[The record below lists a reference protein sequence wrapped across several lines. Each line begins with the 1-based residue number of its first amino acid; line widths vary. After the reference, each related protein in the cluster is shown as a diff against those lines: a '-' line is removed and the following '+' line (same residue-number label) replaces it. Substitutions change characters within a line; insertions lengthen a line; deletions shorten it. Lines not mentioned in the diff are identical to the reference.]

1 MSTDYRTGESDKVA
15 SYSEA
20 IPVIPRRL
28 SRNYLEEL
36 RKSKKGLT
44 GAILVALVLFAAIF
58 APILTPHDITTQ
70 SVASQFLPPA
80 FVEGGTAEH
89 LLGAD
94 NLGRD
99 TLSRTLYGT
108 RISVGVAFLVIS
120 ISVSI
125 GAILGC
131 AAGYYG
137 GIVDAIIMRIG
148 DFQLSFPFILL
159 AIVFMAILGPG
170 FWSMTIAFTVALW
183 VNYARLARGEAL
195 KIRELDFVQ
204 AAKAIGVSDFQ
215 IIRGHILPNAL
226 PSLIVL
232 GTLDVAWVIIFE
244 SALSFLGLG
253 IQPPT
258 SSWGIMLSEARN
270 YLYES
275 PWMTIWPGVALFITC
290 IGINLLGDWLRDT
303 FDPKLVRL

>member
-1 MSTDYRTGESDKVA
+1 
-15 SYSEA
+15 
-20 IPVIPRRL
+20 
-28 SRNYLEEL
+28 
-36 RKSKKGLT
+36 
-44 GAILVALVLFAAIF
+44 
-58 APILTPHDITTQ
+58 
-70 SVASQFLPPA
+70 
-80 FVEGGTAEH
+80 
-89 LLGAD
+89 
-94 NLGRD
+94 
-99 TLSRTLYGT
+99 
-108 RISVGVAFLVIS
+108 
-120 ISVSI
+120 
-125 GAILGC
+125 
-131 AAGYYG
+131 
-137 GIVDAIIMRIG
+137 
-148 DFQLSFPFILL
+148 
-159 AIVFMAILGPG
+159 
-170 FWSMTIAFTVALW
+170 VALW

-204 AAKAIGVSDFQ
+204 AAKAIGVSDLQ